1 MVYRPAHV
9 DAIQING
16 LVKRYARDAPNA
28 VDGVDLDIHSGELFG
43 LLGPNGAG
51 KTTMVGVATTR
62 VRLTEGRVVVGGVD
76 VRHDPVGV
84 KRLIG
89 VVTQHNTLDRACTVW
104 ENLYYHCRFFGMR
117 AADSRVRAAELL
129 DAFALSDRRA
139 SMVTDLSGGMAQR
152 LQVARAIA
160 HRPQVLFLDEPTAGL
175 DPQGRIALWTTL
187 SELRRREGLTILL
200 TTHYMEE
207 AERLCE
213 RIAVIDHGKLLIT
226 DTPDALKSATGAD
239 TVIELAVDR
248 PDDELIGVLGGLAG
262 VDSVE
267 SADGRVRV
275 MARRTDGLL
284 PQVLAAATAKGLRDL
299 SVSEP
304 TLETVFINLTG
315 RGLRD

>member
-1 MVYRPAHV
+1 M
-9 DAIQING
+9 
-16 LVKRYARDAPNA
+16 
-28 VDGVDLDIHSGELFG
+28 
-43 LLGPNGAG
+43 
-51 KTTMVGVATTR
+51 
-62 VRLTEGRVVVGGVD
+62 
-76 VRHDPVGV
+76 

-160 HRPQVLFLDEPTAGL
+160 HRPQVLFLDEPTAVSILRAGS
-175 DPQGRIALWTTL
+175 PCGTTL

-213 RIAVIDHGKLLIT
+213 RIAVIDHGKLLIHGH
-226 DTPDALKSATGAD
+226 ARCAEAATGAD

-248 PDDELIGVLGGLAG
+248 PDDELI
-262 VDSVE
+262 
-267 SADGRVRV
+267 
-275 MARRTDGLL
+275 AR
-284 PQVLAAATAKGLRDL
+284 
-299 SVSEP
+299 
-304 TLETVFINLTG
+304 
-315 RGLRD
+315 